1 MAAYIV
7 ERVQSTVSLQIPSY
21 LLAQS
26 LNGFSSSVANGE
38 EVKPGWGERAGQPS
52 AIGSAWP
59 RGSWEGVDLKI
70 PIGSSSFSLWLPIR
84 AN

>member
-38 EVKPGWGERAGQPS
+38 EVSLDGEREQGSHLPS
-52 AIGSAWP
+52 AQHGHGGAGKGST
-59 RGSWEGVDLKI
+59 
-70 PIGSSSFSLWLPIR
+70 
-84 AN
+84 